1 MSFNFSEVAD
11 RIVDLESQ
19 IHEIESAAAAKT
31 KDLKQQVKDLEEQ
44 LQLAMIDAG
53 VKQIKGAKS
62 EAKIDERLRVGFQD
76 FEAFEKF
83 CLRKK
88 ALHLFERR
96 IASTAY
102 REMKDSLGGKPVP
115 GLSEF
120 IQTKVNVKPL
130 KSANR

>member
-11 RIVDLESQ
+11 RIVEIQAKID
-19 IHEIESAAAAKT
+19 EIEAAAAAKT
-31 KDLKQQVKDLEEQ
+31 KDLKAEVKELEEQ
-44 LQLAMIDAG
+44 LQLAMADAG
-53 VKQIKGAKS
+53 LTAVKGAKS
-62 EAKIDERLRVGFQD
+62 EAVLKESLRVGFQD

-102 REMKDSLGGKPVP
+102 REMKESLGGKPIP
-115 GLSEF
+115 GLTEF
-120 IQTKVNVKPL
+120 IQTKVKVSPAK
-130 KSANR
+130 RR